1 MVFSVLESA
10 CYSQVSTVQQK
21 AMTNL
26 QEFESVDGFVSSLI
40 QIIDAEQIPD
50 CKLDCRLLAVITLKN
65 VVSRCWKSR
74 GSTVHLLNSTE
85 KLFLKDFTLKRAL
98 GKEKDSRV
106 LTQLSVLMA
115 EVAKAEWPA
124 DWPQL
129 LPSLFTDLK
138 SASTENVY
146 SSSDTNDAMVLFYS
160 VLQELSMKAI
170 SSAKLEFKNSA
181 IFMFPYFAKKLET
194 LSLSLFSLLPECLGL
209 DLNLRSESVNR
220 ANVLA
225 EQLSVV
231 TNIIDIFVSKIFATI
246 SATPD
251 FARFFDFLL
260 DQQMK
265 LLSFLQCQSLDTL
278 ESLGTLADKCDVSLQ
293 TTSANESVDIDKIIG
308 NIRKNPCDSRE
319 ASLFILLLRISNI
332 TNKIASMPVALQKE
346 HPLQMVP
353 YLKSFLNIYHK
364 ELTDTFQPKH
374 GASSRASKCFKVVLL
389 LTKSS
394 CISSALF
401 ISNTLSCKVYST
413 EMNTVAKLKE
423 KLNFRFASSPG
434 TNTDRQS
441 CQVHIYYLFFVTP
454 LICC

>member
-251 FARFFDFLL
+251 FARFFDF
-260 DQQMK
+260 
-265 LLSFLQCQSLDTL
+265 
-278 ESLGTLADKCDVSLQ
+278 
-293 TTSANESVDIDKIIG
+293 
-308 NIRKNPCDSRE
+308 
-319 ASLFILLLRISNI
+319 
-332 TNKIASMPVALQKE
+332 
-346 HPLQMVP
+346 
-353 YLKSFLNIYHK
+353 
-364 ELTDTFQPKH
+364 
-374 GASSRASKCFKVVLL
+374 
-389 LTKSS
+389 
-394 CISSALF
+394 
-401 ISNTLSCKVYST
+401 
-413 EMNTVAKLKE
+413 
-423 KLNFRFASSPG
+423 
-434 TNTDRQS
+434 
-441 CQVHIYYLFFVTP
+441 
-454 LICC
+454 